1 MGEDEKIVVAENV
14 LKSQAQYRMSQI
26 VWVRRDLVLQDSDVL
41 RRNQII
47 QQLSVAF
54 CILL

>member
-41 RRNQII
+41 RKNQII